1 MTVSPTAAGET
12 APETWICWPKVAIG
26 TEAAIETEGGGPV
39 TLTVP
44 LSVGFSESWYGYV
57 PGVSMRLAKVRPGRM
72 IPEAKAPL
80 FATTWWFMVSTFFHR
95 TVSPPRT
102 VTVLGLKAVDVMFTF
117 FVAVSAATANPAP
130 ARAHT
135 AAAIVRTLFIGGFPP
150 GSLTATEWNG
160 PSREKLLFGL

>member
-80 FATTWWFMVSTFFHR
+80 FATTWWFMVSTFF
-95 TVSPPRT
+95 
-102 VTVLGLKAVDVMFTF
+102 
-117 FVAVSAATANPAP
+117 VAVSAATANPAP

-135 AAAIVRTLFIGGFPP
+135 PAAIVRTLFIGGFPP